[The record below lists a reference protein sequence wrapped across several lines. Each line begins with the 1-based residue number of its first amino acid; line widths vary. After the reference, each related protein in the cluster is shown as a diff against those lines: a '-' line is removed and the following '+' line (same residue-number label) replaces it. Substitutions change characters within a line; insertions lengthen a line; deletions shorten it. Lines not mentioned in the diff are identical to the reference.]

1 MGHDLPQRKRRTVL
15 SFRDVR
21 ISGPF
26 SQSED
31 GELQIEGVFEGDVA
45 CHTLVVLPGGT
56 LKGSVRAD
64 WVVIQGNF
72 CGNIETSV
80 FTATRDA
87 IVIGGQITVYEK
99 VLLEPGCLFRGEID
113 RPGEESGK
121 PGKGFAAA
129 RLAEEAESMATPS
142 ASELGFTEGDAAL
155 LEAIAKGEPEI
166 VARLLIA
173 GADPNAAA
181 PEGQTAL
188 TLAVA
193 SLRAEVASR
202 LLEAGAEP
210 ERPNDAGER
219 ALMMATERGSS
230 SLVEALLAGGADPN
244 IAKEDG
250 TTPLIEAVRRG
261 RTEVARA
268 LIVGGADL
276 EQRNAAG
283 EMPMLLAKERG
294 YKDTLDLLRQ
304 AAVGAIETAA
314 QAEAAEAE
322 ARTEGP
328 AEAHTEA
335 DVPPE
340 PRAVTRQTAP
350 NDTASAP
357 EDPVEEDPAEND
369 GPSGEAEADD
379 AEPGPMEPGPVE
391 PGPVGAD
398 PPEAGP
404 PEAVP
409 AEPDPPEPKA
419 GILEPAPLDTTLPEA
434 PAGPRAADAE
444 PQPMNGLEPGVP
456 ATAPPAWHE
465 AIQPAAQSREDAESI
480 LADLAP
486 ADNGEDTGPPPR
498 PEPAPPADQ
507 TLDSQ
512 PADSALSGGLEA
524 DGELGEAQVM
534 AADDIAGTQTAV
546 AATTAPQQVAQDG
559 ADEPPDLDLTGGERQ
574 SREPEDSERVEPFF
588 HIPGADDADPAEPA
602 AQINGAAQA
611 VAAPEVA
618 AAAPQEV
625 ATETAAEAAEAVSE
639 ASPDTA
645 APKDKPAPEGE
656 PAHTAGLPVVL
667 SPSEVEA
674 LSGTV
679 SGLLAPFTLQQAS
692 LPLGSAEET
701 EGEAPVEA
709 LEQGVIQRLA
719 LPDPAP
725 RSRSQIAMEKLGAAA
740 GGAPTQVEVFRM
752 PAEAAEAPQPKGEIL
767 LSLLEPD
774 PALVYWPIGFR
785 RLILHAGAEAGSYAC
800 DPDGNWTRSASPQPQ
815 PISCTAG

>member
-244 IAKEDG
+244 IAKQDG

-322 ARTEGP
+322 A
-328 AEAHTEA
+328 HTEA

-340 PRAVTRQTAP
+340 PRVVTRQTAP

-357 EDPVEEDPAEND
+357 EEPAEEDPAEEDPAEND

-391 PGPVGAD
+391 PGPVEVG

-409 AEPDPPEPKA
+409 GEPDPPEPEA
-419 GILEPAPLDTTLPEA
+419 GFLEPDPVDTTLPEE
-434 PAGPRAADAE
+434 PAGPLAADAE
-444 PQPMNGLEPGVP
+444 TQPMNGLEQGVP

-465 AIQPAAQSREDAESI
+465 AIQPAAQPREDAESI

-486 ADNGEDTGPPPR
+486 ADNGEDAGPPPR
-498 PEPAPPADQ
+498 SEPALPADQ

-512 PADSALSGGLEA
+512 PADSALAGGLEA

-546 AATTAPQQVAQDG
+546 AATVASQHVAQDG
-559 ADEPPDLDLTGGERQ
+559 ADEPPDLDLTAGERQ
-574 SREPEDSERVEPFF
+574 SREAEDSERAEPFF
-588 HIPGADDADPAEPA
+588 HIPGSDDAGPTEPA

-618 AAAPQEV
+618 ATAPQEV
-625 ATETAAEAAEAVSE
+625 ATETAAEPAEAVSE

-645 APKDKPAPEGE
+645 APEGE
-656 PAHTAGLPVVL
+656 SAHTADLPVVL

-679 SGLLAPFTLQQAS
+679 SGLLAPFTLEQAS
-692 LPLGSAEET
+692 LPLGSTEEA

-719 LPDPAP
+719 LPDPTP
-725 RSRSQIAMEKLGAAA
+725 RSRSQITMEKLGAAA
-740 GGAPTQVEVFRM
+740 GGAPTQVEVFRR
-752 PAEAAEAPQPKGEIL
+752 PAEAAETPQPKGEIL

-800 DPDGNWTRSASPQPQ
+800 DPDGNWTRSASPQPR